1 MVCVCVCVC
10 VCVWMLIQTCPTL
23 CNLMDC
29 ISTVSSI
36 HGVLQKEYW
45 NKLSFPSPGK
55 GSNSHLLHL
64 WNWRQLLHHCTTWQP
79 IPILCIYLYAR
90 VCIKLENSGFIC
102 TATFSICY
110 LFSFLANFLAFR
122 LKSNRMGKTRDQ
134 FKKIRDAK
142 RIFHAKMGTTR
153 IKMVWT
159 WQRKKILRRG
169 DKNTKRI
176 ST

>member
-1 MVCVCVCVC
+1 MPNKWCVCVCVNAHSDLSNSLQLDGLYFYSLLYSWNSPERILEQVVISFSRESPQC
-10 VCVWMLIQTCPTL
+10 RVQTHIS
-23 CNLMDC
+23 C
-29 ISTVSSI
+29 ISGI
-36 HGVLQKEYW
+36 G
-45 NKLSFPSPGK
+45 
-55 GSNSHLLHL
+55 
-64 WNWRQLLHHCTTWQP
+64 RQLLHHCTTWQP

-90 VCIKLENSGFIC
+90 VCIKLEISGFIC

-122 LKSNRMGKTRDQ
+122 LKSNRLGKTRDQ

-159 WQRKKILRRG
+159 
-169 DKNTKRI
+169 
-176 ST
+176 